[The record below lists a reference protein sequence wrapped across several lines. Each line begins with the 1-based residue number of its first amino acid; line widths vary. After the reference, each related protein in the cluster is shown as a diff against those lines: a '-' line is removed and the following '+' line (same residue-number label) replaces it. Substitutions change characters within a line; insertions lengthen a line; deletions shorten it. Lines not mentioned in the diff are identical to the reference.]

1 MLLLQLLHVRRSL
14 VAPVTSSS
22 TLARHRVLD
31 VRMGGREPVLNRHGH
46 RVLWRQGRRHH
57 QDSLSRERRCRG
69 SGRYPRGNVVPVQSV
84 HRPTVH
90 SKLSLGKKSLA
101 KILSES
107 FHRRPRIVTS
117 AKSFFPLSHIKNNF
131 VKFWFKKG
139 FDDSSQFLH
148 NNKTPMN

>member
-1 MLLLQLLHVRRSL
+1 MLLLLLQLLHVRRSL

-22 TLARHRVLD
+22 TLARHRVLN

-57 QDSLSRERRCRG
+57 QDSLPRERRCRG

-101 KILSES
+101 KFFVRKFSQEAENRHIGQVLLSSFTHQEQFRQILVQER
-107 FHRRPRIVTS
+107 FRR
-117 AKSFFPLSHIKNNF
+117 FFTVLA
-131 VKFWFKKG
+131 
-139 FDDSSQFLH
+139 
-148 NNKTPMN
+148 